1 MFWLGLHGLVLGRL
15 DGCIG
20 NDMSIISRFVIMSAL
35 ILLVGC
41 DDPAYADN
49 HLTDTRCC
57 VAEIARNADGS
68 IKRNR
73 AVVRAF
79 ERLYPLPEKYN
90 RNDWQIDH
98 VIPLAV
104 GGIDAVINLQWLP
117 KTIKTCA
124 DDDCKDRWERNGIY
138 TRSH

>member
-1 MFWLGLHGLVLGRL
+1 MRIVAKFCG
-15 DGCIG
+15 
-20 NDMSIISRFVIMSAL
+20 MM
-35 ILLVGC
+35 LLAGC
-41 DDPAYADN
+41 DYVYADN
-49 HLTDTRCC
+49 HLAETRCC

-79 ERLYPLPEKYN
+79 ERIYPLPSQYS
-90 RNDWQIDH
+90 RDDWQIDH

-104 GGIDAVINLQWLP
+104 GGFDAVRNMQWLP

-124 DDDCKDRWERNGIY
+124 DDDCKDRYERKGIY
-138 TRSH
+138 GK